1 MVQPETVLRV
11 DARRRRDYNVT
22 ALRTSMDLGVLVN
35 LARRLAVP
43 ALAALAAIAVVAP
56 SAVAQSTAFSSTE
69 SPLTTISHMLMKPA
83 QRDSL
88 VDLARSQVGLKYR
101 LGAKSPGKAFDCSGL
116 VQWLLE
122 KFDLSIPRT
131 SREQAKQGVPIAKDP
146 SQLLPGDLLFFGRGT
161 RVTHVGIYVGDGKYV
176 QAANRRAGVV
186 ETPLPTGR
194 AVTTWWRG
202 VRRVFDPDTS
212 TATPPTLPVELMRNL
227 VILS

>member
-1 MVQPETVLRV
+1 
-11 DARRRRDYNVT
+11 
-22 ALRTSMDLGVLVN
+22 LVN
-35 LARRLAVP
+35 LACRLAAP
-43 ALAALAAIAVVAP
+43 AAAAILAAAIAASPVMAQGTGF
-56 SAVAQSTAFSSTE
+56 SAAE
-69 SPLTTISHMLMKPA
+69 SPLATISHMLMKPA

-122 KFDLSIPRT
+122 RFDLSIPRT

-202 VRRVFDPDTS
+202 VRRVFDPDTT
-212 TATPPTLPVELMRNL
+212 TATVPALPVELMQNL
-227 VILS
+227 VIIS